1 MTEVS
6 ESILRDLERI
16 GDIPISNQM
25 RLVISILIEV
35 IAKLVGS
42 DEAIIETLIALECD
56 VKGLKQFRKFKLDQ

>member
-56 VKGLKQFRKFKLDQ
+56 VKGLK